1 MIQFIPCKLPHSSHL
16 RELTMLH
23 FYKSST
29 LYNKWSSA
37 YIKHSSNTNTTSHS
51 HIKTPFWV
59 DAAGH
64 IKPLMK
70 GLSISHFL
78 FHNEHLR
85 LNFSK
90 AVSPKKYTLQSN
102 YLLRTYVSILIKNK
116 WLDKIPTSKMLTIL
130 WNEAE
135 LLGLTFKL
143 SSISLVIML
152 FSLAKFIENTL
163 EFVRTQS

>member
-1 MIQFIPCKLPHSSHL
+1 
-16 RELTMLH
+16 
-23 FYKSST
+23 
-29 LYNKWSSA
+29 
-37 YIKHSSNTNTTSHS
+37 
-51 HIKTPFWV
+51 
-59 DAAGH
+59 
-64 IKPLMK
+64 MK

-135 LLGLTFKL
+135 WLGLTFKL
-143 SSISLVIML
+143 SSILLVIML